1 MRILLLLA
9 VAACGN
15 VKTPSFVD
23 AGSLDSPSLVDAG
36 SLDSLTDAP
45 SQCPIEI
52 MTPAPPTWRAQ
63 GQGPFVLAA
72 DPAGSGGLVWV
83 SNSHIPAP
91 ASFSVPFQVGDR
103 ITGLVFAAYGNGSAA
118 GLKNIKVLYQPDEMS
133 SWQILAMGEDL
144 GRKAQWGQVE
154 FAKFQPTVLDVGAI
168 CWVQFDVTEAG
179 YYIGM
184 VTPVIERPCLRSKD

>member
-1 MRILLLLA
+1 MQLDAREVGEPDEDRLLGCENVVDRGLSLAQSQVLA
-9 VAACGN
+9 V
-15 VKTPSFVD
+15 
-23 AGSLDSPSLVDAG
+23 
-36 SLDSLTDAP
+36 
-45 SQCPIEI
+45 
-52 MTPAPPTWRAQ
+52 
-63 GQGPFVLAA
+63 
-72 DPAGSGGLVWV
+72 DPAGGGGLVWI

-118 GLKNIKVLYQPDEMS
+118 GLKNIKVVYQPDEMS

-184 VTPVIERPCLRSKD
+184 VTPVIERPCLRSRN